1 MFTPDAPHAIT
12 SATIPQAI
20 TAIGALGTASFGL
33 VDATKALWGGGVNN
47 IGYKGILTAVKD
59 LTPCTPGPTLNALPQ
74 DRILATLRA
83 NWFNGTDLGN
93 QKAIAKSLIKLYLSP
108 ANAAAIAVQCSLD
121 PAILTSIATKIA
133 TGIPLSQ
140 PTPTAP
146 TLVNETDVYARFD
159 FILTAILDEAYTQAD
174 HEYTNGTRAVAVIF
188 SIVLSYGAAAIL
200 STQGVTPSHGLYWT
214 ALGVG
219 LLAAPLAPIAK
230 NLSSALSTAVN
241 TFQAAKK

>member
-1 MFTPDAPHAIT
+1 MPLDW
-12 SATIPQAI
+12 SA
-20 TAIGALGTASFGL
+20 LSSTAS
-33 VDATKALWGGGVNN
+33 VER
-47 IGYKGILTAVKD
+47 Y
-59 LTPCTPGPTLNALPQ
+59 PRSYQ
-74 DRILATLRA
+74 
-83 NWFNGTDLGN
+83 
-93 QKAIAKSLIKLYLSP
+93 P
-108 ANAAAIAVQCSLD
+108 AGAAA
-121 PAILTSIATKIA
+121 
-133 TGIPLSQ
+133 
-140 PTPTAP
+140 AP